1 MKTSPTVTCSCGQTI
16 TVETTRTRL
25 PKDDQRTR
33 CDSVL
38 WFVEPLGNFAGRLIL
53 SRPKY
58 TLFRVAAAAA
68 VLLLASC
75 GGNSSPASS
84 ATTALSTLVTGLTAP
99 LDLQQ
104 PDDGS
109 GRLFIVEQGGTIRIV
124 KNGSLLATPFL
135 DISSKVHME
144 GESGLLGMTFH
155 PDYVHNPRFFV
166 NYVRQL
172 ADGTLQT
179 VIAEFQASLT
189 NPDLADSGSERDLLF
204 VPQPFSNH
212 KGGQLAFGPEGDLY
226 FGLGDGGGA
235 GDPFGNGQ
243 NTHTLLGK
251 MLRIDV
257 NSPPSPGLQY
267 AIPSD
272 NPFVN
277 GGGSPEIFAY
287 GLRNP
292 WRFSF
297 DRPSGRLFV
306 GDVGQ
311 DKYEEVDVVQKGGN
325 YGWNIMEG
333 MHCFSPPTG
342 CDETG
347 LLLPIAEYDHSIGQ
361 AIIGGYVY
369 HGSAIPKL
377 QGTYVFADLTGKV
390 FALNQNATGTW
401 NRSLLLSPATN
412 ISSLG
417 QDQEGELYVIEI
429 SNGTVMKLVA
439 Q

>member
-1 MKTSPTVTCSCGQTI
+1 M
-16 TVETTRTRL
+16 
-25 PKDDQRTR
+25 
-33 CDSVL
+33 
-38 WFVEPLGNFAGRLIL
+38 
-53 SRPKY
+53 
-58 TLFRVAAAAA
+58 
-68 VLLLASC
+68 
-75 GGNSSPASS
+75 
-84 ATTALSTLVTGLTAP
+84 TGLTAP

-109 GRLFIVEQGGTIRIV
+109 GRLMIVEQGGTIRIV
-124 KNGSLLATPFL
+124 KNGGLLSTPFL
-135 DISSKVHME
+135 DISGKVHME

-155 PDYVHNPRFFV
+155 PDYIHNRRFFV

-212 KGGQLAFGPEGDLY
+212 KAGQLAFGPDGDLY

-272 NPFVN
+272 NPFVK

-287 GLRNP
+287 GFRNP

-297 DRPSGRLFV
+297 DRPTGRLFV

-325 YGWNIMEG
+325 YGWNTMEG

-347 LLLPIAEYDHSIGQ
+347 LLLPISEYDHSAGQ
-361 AIIGGYVY
+361 AVIGGYVY

-377 QGTYVFADLTGKV
+377 QGTYVFADLTGKM
-390 FALNQNATGTW
+390 FALNQDTTGTW
-401 NRSLLLSPATN
+401 NRSLLLSPGTD

-417 QDQEGELYVIEI
+417 QDQTGELYVIEI
-429 SNGTVMKLVA
+429 SNGTVMKLVVH
-439 Q
+439 